1 MKLLRMNSSSLAG
14 RFPNHPQSASSE
26 GGQLTH
32 SGERGTTAGVAAL
45 DPFPYQDMRWCAN
58 CGGPQMFIPVDRFI
72 GGWRGYCL
80 GCEQEKYVMDERTNA
95 EAC

>member
-1 MKLLRMNSSSLAG
+1 MKLLRMNSSLLAD
-14 RFPNHPQSASSE
+14 PIAQTHTASTE
-26 GGQLTH
+26 GGCVLTP
-32 SGERGTTAGVAAL
+32 GQERGTASGLAAL

-80 GCEQEKYVMDERTNA
+80 GCEQEKFVMDERTNA